1 MANVNLLLLLFSLAL
16 GFYKGNSHGFIER
29 FYTDTVLTE
38 TAGLNDLSPLGQ
50 LNLIGDHIFLGI
62 LLSAIIIYV
71 AMYFMG
77 KKRKEYLYF
86 ALMNGGLFLLL
97 LLTSPFFQALCP
109 DFSALPL
116 NQKLRISALNLSFIG
131 FILFYSNYRGHPCLP
146 RVTKGITFLLEGNIL
161 FILFSPEP
169 MLSVQRIILM
179 PEVFLCFSFVI
190 VQVVHK
196 IKRRAIHPLGFFP
209 GFVLI
214 LLTLYAPAFLS
225 TSIGCGI
232 FLKLA
237 LIVLIMQQII
247 YHTHLTLN
255 SFNRIKE
262 LNRDYARLNLK
273 LKDSLHRIQDQ
284 SALIHFMNSYDKMTG
299 LANRNQL
306 NPVLSGKMSRTCQ
319 DGSEL
324 CLIMTEWE
332 DYKKMLLRC
341 GLERQNSILQNLAD
355 RIKDFCG
362 DEDWACRYSDD
373 RFLLI
378 LPLQS
383 ESAEKRTDELFKLLR
398 KPLPIKENAHEA
410 REEYTPRISV
420 GYTVF
425 SDGGVSQETL
435 LNQLF
440 TSIDHAK
447 RKRLCCP
454 CGFGRNM
461 DMFQLEKER
470 LESRLEQA
478 LKKNQLEIY
487 YQPQHDAWQYS
498 ITGME
503 ALLRWTDPELGN
515 MKPEDFIPLAEET
528 GLMKEIDLYVLNGV
542 LNQISRWRKTELSR
556 IPVSLNVS
564 PSNFADPSFIEELI
578 EMTLRRNIS
587 PSLLELELTETI
599 LIYNHG
605 QILSNIHRLKEVGF
619 SIALDDFGTGYS
631 SLAYLS
637 DFPVD
642 VLKIDKAFVNNL
654 LTDKRKKGIV
664 NSIIA
669 IGRALGVKIVSEGVE
684 NEEELHYLRRAG
696 SHAIQGYYFS
706 PALPAKQ
713 ILEYIRRIR
722 SA

>member
-38 TAGLNDLSPLGQ
+38 TTALTDLSPLGQ

-62 LLSAIIIYV
+62 LLSAIIIYT

-109 DFSALPL
+109 RFSDIPL
-116 NQKLRISALNLSFIG
+116 NQKLRISALNMSFIG
-131 FILFYSNYRGHPCLP
+131 FILFYSHYRGSPCLP
-146 RVTKGITFLLEGNIL
+146 RITKTMTLLLEANIL
-161 FILFSPEP
+161 FILVSPES
-169 MLSVQRIILM
+169 MLSIQKIILM

-209 GFVLI
+209 GLILI
-214 LLTLYAPAFLS
+214 LLTLYAPAFLP
-225 TSIGCGI
+225 TSLGCGI

-262 LNRDYARLNLK
+262 LNRDYARLNLR

-299 LANRNQL
+299 LANRSQL
-306 NPVLSGKMSRTCQ
+306 NAVLSKKMSEICQ
-319 DGSEL
+319 DKSEL

-332 DYKKMLLRC
+332 DYKKTLLRY
-341 GLERQNSILQNLAD
+341 GLEQQSNILQNLAD

-378 LPLQS
+378 LPLQG
-383 ESAEKRTDELFKLLR
+383 ESAESISDGLFRELR
-398 KPLPIKENAHEA
+398 RPLSVYGNSREA
-410 REEYTPRISV
+410 KEEYIPRMSV

-425 SDGGVSQETL
+425 SDGSVSQETL

-440 TSIDHAK
+440 ASIDHAR
-447 RKRLCCP
+447 RKGLCCP

-461 DMFQLEKER
+461 DIFQMEKER

-478 LKKNQLEIY
+478 LKKEQLEIF
-487 YQPQHDAWQYS
+487 YQPQHDSWQYR

-503 ALLRWTDPELGN
+503 ALLRWNDPELGN
-515 MKPEDFIPLAEET
+515 MNPEDFISLAEET
-528 GLMKEIDLYVLNGV
+528 GLMKELDLYVLNAV

-564 PSNFADPSFIEELI
+564 PSNFADPAFIEELI
-578 EMTLRRNIS
+578 DMTVSRNIS
-587 PSLLELELTETI
+587 PSQLELELTETI

-605 QILSNIHRLKEVGF
+605 QILSNIQRLKEVGF
-619 SIALDDFGTGYS
+619 SVALDDFGTGYS

-654 LTDKRKKGIV
+654 LTDKRKKGVV

-669 IGRALGVKIVSEGVE
+669 IGQALGVKIVSEGVE

-696 SHAIQGYYFS
+696 CHAIQGYYFS
-706 PALPAKQ
+706 PALPPKQ
-713 ILEYIRRIR
+713 MLEYIRKSL